1 MAEFCP
7 NPLRPWRPLSSLFV
21 PSRVVLSKPYHHF
34 SYSIRTLKRRTRF
47 RILSKLESDS
57 GSSSSDFSLLSAAE
71 CPDGSFVF
79 RFGHVGDDGTS
90 VSGMDF
96 DKVDEEDDDAAT
108 EGSVNENGEQ
118 LNKDLGPDSGLGQVQ
133 SHSRR
138 RGRSYSAQVSREDSS
153 VRDRDCNEVE
163 SVTGAISGLSES
175 LLEEPTFEIETTDLS
190 CSKSSSAEASCVN
203 DDGVVIAARNTA
215 PQVDVVLSEEIHS
228 HIEENAASI
237 SENEVLNGLI
247 SSELHSMIEVSD
259 HCASTVSTEE
269 SASVEVADLAN
280 DDDDCKPFEAT
291 SVSATVLVQA
301 SLDEETSPSAIDENV
316 GANETETSLALGYNA
331 SSTNCEEERANK
343 AHGTTVAGVSI
354 SEVVEFHSIED
365 TTRRE
370 EISMAGLVL
379 STGAASLQ
387 HPSKA
392 FTGEED
398 AYFVASQNWLGVA
411 DGVGQWSLEG
421 TSDGPDGPYARELMK
436 NCEKIVSDCEGIP
449 VNEPEEVLVR
459 SVAETQSPGSSTI
472 LVAHFDGQTFHVAN
486 IGDSGFII
494 IRNGAIFRRASSM
507 VHEFNFPLHIERG
520 DDPSGLIE
528 GYKIDLDEGDVI
540 VTATDGLFDN
550 LYEQEIASIVSK
562 SLEAGSKPQDIAKFL
577 AKRAQEAGQSSS
589 SRSPFADEARVA
601 GYVGFAGGKLDDVV
615 VIVSLVQKKSTQ

>member
-7 NPLRPWRPLSSLFV
+7 YPLRPWRPLSSLFV

-57 GSSSSDFSLLSAAE
+57 SSSSSDFGLLSAAE

-79 RFGHVGDDGTS
+79 RFGRVGDNGTS

-96 DKVDEEDDDAAT
+96 DKVDEDDDAAI

-118 LNKDLGPDSGLGQVQ
+118 LNKGLGPDSGLEHVQ

-138 RGRSYSAQVSREDSS
+138 RGRSYLARVAREDSS
-153 VRDRDCNEVE
+153 VRNRDCNEVE
-163 SVTGAISGLSES
+163 SVTGAISRLSES
-175 LLEEPTFEIETTDLS
+175 LLEETTFEIETTDLFS
-190 CSKSSSAEASCVN
+190 VN
-203 DDGVVIAARNTA
+203 DDEGVIAARNTA
-215 PQVDVVLSEEIHS
+215 PQVDVVLSEEVHS
-228 HIEENAASI
+228 HIEENTASI

-259 HCASTVSTEE
+259 NCASTVSTEE
-269 SASVEVADLAN
+269 SAGVEVADLAN
-280 DDDDCKPFEAT
+280 DDDDCNPFEAAC
-291 SVSATVLVQA
+291 VSATVPVQA
-301 SLDEETSPSAIDENV
+301 SLDEETSPSAYV
-316 GANETETSLALGYNA
+316 GANETETSLALGYSA

-343 AHGTTVAGVSI
+343 AHGTNVAGVSI

-370 EISMAGLVL
+370 EISTASLVL
-379 STGAASLQ
+379 STGAASLP

-398 AYFVASQNWLGVA
+398 AYFVAYQNWLGVA

-421 TSDGPDGPYARELMK
+421 TSDGLYARELMK
-436 NCEKIVSDCEGIP
+436 NCKKIVSDCEGIP

-472 LVAHFDGQTFHVAN
+472 LVAYFDGQTFHVAN

-494 IRNGAIFRRASSM
+494 IRNGAIFQRASSM

-550 LYEQEIASIVSK
+550 LYGQEIASIVSK
-562 SLEAGSKPQDIAKFL
+562 SVEAGSKPQDIAKFL
-577 AKRAQEAGQSSS
+577 AKRAQEVGHSSS
-589 SRSPFADEARVA
+589 SRSPYADEARVA
-601 GYVGFAGGKLDDVV
+601 GYVGYAGGKLDNVV
-615 VIVSLVQKKSTQ
+615 VIVSLVQKKST